1 MSELGFDVRDYCE
14 RLAKACPDRFTEV
27 TVTVLTSRSTY
38 ENVWQV
44 VDSTRPNL
52 PVRLNLDWTLW
63 AFFGP
68 LADERKIAKIHAL
81 ITPTRLDGSSA
92 SLRASV
98 AFKVIGGFIPMST
111 AYDSLLES
119 IIAAVVESFES
130 GEENRR

>member
-1 MSELGFDVRDYCE
+1 MSDLGFDVRGYCE
-14 RLAKACPDRFTEV
+14 RLVKACPDRFTEV

-68 LADERKIAKIHAL
+68 LADERKI
-81 ITPTRLDGSSA
+81 
-92 SLRASV
+92 
-98 AFKVIGGFIPMST
+98 ST
-111 AYDSLLES
+111 LLEE

-130 GEENRR
+130 QNESEANP